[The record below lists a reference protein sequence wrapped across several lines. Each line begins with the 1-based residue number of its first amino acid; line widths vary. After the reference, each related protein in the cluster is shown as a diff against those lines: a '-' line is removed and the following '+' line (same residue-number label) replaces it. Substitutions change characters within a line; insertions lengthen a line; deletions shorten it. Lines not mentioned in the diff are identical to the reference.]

1 MQLLLGYLF
10 RCFDHA
16 FAHNAKC
23 RDNFINSFDASIITW
38 NVILRRGADELSN
51 RAAINS
57 IQLKPI
63 HCTIA
68 HGHVRSRQTR
78 FTFNFRLFFCLRFHS
93 WHLRKKIT
101 LIDAKRRTHKYVF
114 RCNFFFKFFRCLSHP
129 SHHHHRRRHHFS
141 FLIFLVFIWRKKKQ
155 FFAQQ
160 NGLRPPETDTH
171 TRFEIPLGM
180 KLKRKMT
187 TGQAMTEKGQK
198 KRKIG
203 ERDEWT

>member
-1 MQLLLGYLF
+1 MCEQFHIFHSFFFRSSITTSHCHIYMQLLLGYLF

-38 NVILRRGADELSN
+38 NVIPRRGADELSN

-93 WHLRKKIT
+93 WHLRKKSHWLTQKDEHTNMYFVVISS
-101 LIDAKRRTHKYVF
+101 LNSFDVF
-114 RCNFFFKFFRCLSHP
+114 RI
-129 SHHHHRRRHHFS
+129 HHIIIIVVVIISHFS
-141 FLIFLVFIWRKKKQ
+141 FF
-155 FFAQQ
+155 
-160 NGLRPPETDTH
+160 
-171 TRFEIPLGM
+171 
-180 KLKRKMT
+180 
-187 TGQAMTEKGQK
+187 
-198 KRKIG
+198 
-203 ERDEWT
+203 